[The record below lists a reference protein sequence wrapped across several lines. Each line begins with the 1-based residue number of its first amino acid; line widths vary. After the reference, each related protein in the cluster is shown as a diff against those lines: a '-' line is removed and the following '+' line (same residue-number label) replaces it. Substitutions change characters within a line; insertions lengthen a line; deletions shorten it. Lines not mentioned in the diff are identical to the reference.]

1 MKFITSLAE
10 QQWIVAELKWFNAL
24 AAEKIKSIEETPTAH

>member
-1 MKFITSLAE
+1 MKFITSLAK
-10 QQWIVAELKWFNAL
+10 QRWIVAEFKLFNAL